1 MARFRR
7 KMWITLL
14 LFLLFV
20 FGVMMG
26 LKTLRPEGVGF
37 IDSVG
42 LELLPQLRYRA
53 ADSNQRANIPKTEKS
68 AESGIL
74 SHNSKTEEQHGKT
87 QSSSSDGKLDNF
99 PAVNY
104 DLHAF
109 YYSWYGNQKFDG
121 KYIHWN
127 HPLVPHWDPKIANS
141 YPKGRHNPPE
151 DIGSNFYPELGAY
164 SSRDPAVLNA
174 HMKQFQAAAVV
185 RPGRCQGKPRPH
197 PSARNPSGT
206 AFLGA
211 ADGVG
216 TPEGRWGLPA
226 GRWGHRLPC
235 AFPPDQRRVPGVHVE
250 REAGRA
256 GVLALSWYPPG
267 MSDENGEPTEDL
279 VLIILEAAHK
289 YQIKVTFHIEP
300 YEGRENGLYSNLK
313 YIIDKYGSHPAFYRH
328 KTNTGRTLPMFYIY
342 DSYLTSPES
351 WANLFS
357 VSGSSSVRNTQYD
370 ALFIALIVEEKHKNE
385 ILQAGF
391 DGMYT
396 YFATNGFSHGSSHQN
411 WQAIKDF
418 CDSNNLMFIPSVGPG
433 YIDTSIRA
441 WNKHNTRNRVNG
453 KYYETALSTA
463 LLVRPDIIT
472 VTSFNEWHEGTQIEK
487 AVPKKS
493 SQLVYLDYLPHNPD
507 IYLEITRKWAEKFRK
522 EKEQWLM

>member
-174 HMKQFQAAAVV
+174 HMKQFQAAAV
-185 RPGRCQGKPRPH
+185 
-197 PSARNPSGT
+197 
-206 AFLGA
+206 
-211 ADGVG
+211 
-216 TPEGRWGLPA
+216 
-226 GRWGHRLPC
+226 
-235 AFPPDQRRVPGVHVE
+235 
-250 REAGRA
+250 

>member
-26 LKTLRPEGVGF
+26 LKALRPEGAGF
-37 IDSVG
+37 IDGVG
-42 LELLPQLRYRA
+42 LELLPQIRHRA
-53 ADSNQRANIPKTEKS
+53 AVNNRKANTPSTERS
-68 AESGIL
+68 AESGPLPGNSNMDGRQHATL
-74 SHNSKTEEQHGKT
+74 SPM
-87 QSSSSDGKLDNF
+87 SDEKRDQL

-109 YYSWYGNQKFDG
+109 YYSWYGNQQIDG

-127 HPLVPHWDPKIANS
+127 HPLVPHWDPKIASS
-141 YPKGRHNPPE
+141 YPKGRHNPPD
-151 DIGSNFYPELGAY
+151 DISSNFYPELGPY
-164 SSRDPAVLNA
+164 SSRDPAVLDE
-174 HMKQFQAAAVV
+174 HMRQFRAAAI
-185 RPGRCQGKPRPH
+185 
-197 PSARNPSGT
+197 
-206 AFLGA
+206 
-211 ADGVG
+211 
-216 TPEGRWGLPA
+216 
-226 GRWGHRLPC
+226 
-235 AFPPDQRRVPGVHVE
+235 
-250 REAGRA
+250 

-267 MSDENGEPTEDL
+267 LSDDNGEPTDDL
-279 VLIILEAAHK
+279 VPAILEAAHK
-289 YQIKVTFHIEP
+289 YQLKVTFHIEP
-300 YEGRENGLYSNLK
+300 YEGREHTFHRNLK
-313 YIIDKYGSHPAFYRH
+313 YIIHKYGSHPAFYRH
-328 KTNTGRTLPMFYIY
+328 KTNSGKSLPMFYIY
-342 DSYLTSPES
+342 DSYITSPGS

-357 VSGSSSVRNTQYD
+357 ASGSSSVRNTQYD
-370 ALFIALIVEEKHKNE
+370 ALFIALIVEEQHKNE
-385 ILQAGF
+385 ILQGGF

-441 WNKHNTRNRVNG
+441 WNNHNTRNRVNG

-463 LLVRPDIIT
+463 LLIRPEIIT
-472 VTSFNEWHEGTQIEK
+472 ITSFNEWHEGTQIEK
-487 AVPKKS
+487 AVPKKT
-493 SQLVYLDYLPHNPD
+493 SQVVYLDYLPHKPD
-507 IYLEITRKWAEKFRK
+507 IYLEITRKWAEKFHK

>member
-37 IDSVG
+37 VDGVG
-42 LELLPQLRYRA
+42 LELLPHLRYRA
-53 ADSNQRANIPKTEKS
+53 DPSNRKSNIPSAEKP
-68 AESGIL
+68 AESGTL
-74 SHNSKTEEQHGKT
+74 PRNSKMEGLHSVTRVPT
-87 QSSSSDGKLDNF
+87 SDENLDNF

-109 YYSWYGNQKFDG
+109 YYSWYGNQQFDG

-127 HPLVPHWDPKIANS
+127 HPLVPHWDPKIASS

-151 DIGSNFYPELGAY
+151 DISSNFYPELGAY

-174 HMKQFQAAAVV
+174 HMKQFRAAAIGVV
-185 RPGRCQGKPRPH
+185 
-197 PSARNPSGT
+197 
-206 AFLGA
+206 
-211 ADGVG
+211 
-216 TPEGRWGLPA
+216 
-226 GRWGHRLPC
+226 
-235 AFPPDQRRVPGVHVE
+235 
-250 REAGRA
+250 
-256 GVLALSWYPPG
+256 ALSWYPPG
-267 MSDENGEPTEDL
+267 LFDENGEPTEGL
-279 VLIILEAAHK
+279 VPAILEAAHK
-289 YQIKVTFHIEP
+289 YQLKVTFHIEP
-300 YEGRENGLYSNLK
+300 YEGRENSLYNNLK
-313 YIIDKYGSHPAFYRH
+313 YIIDKYGSHPAFYRR
-328 KTNTGRTLPMFYIY
+328 KTHTGRNLPMFYIY
-342 DSYLTSPES
+342 DSYLTSPGS

-357 VSGSSSVRNTQYD
+357 KSGSNSVRNTQYD

-385 ILQAGF
+385 IIQAGF

-411 WQAIKDF
+411 WQTIKDF

-441 WNKHNTRNRVNG
+441 WNNHNTRNRVNG
-453 KYYETALSTA
+453 KYYETAFSTA
-463 LLVRPDIIT
+463 LLVRPEIIT
-472 VTSFNEWHEGTQIEK
+472 ITSFNEWHEGTQIEK

-493 SQLVYLDYLPHNPD
+493 SQIVYLDYLPHKPG
-507 IYLEITRKWAEKFRK
+507 IYLELTRKWAEKFRK
-522 EKEQWLM
+522 EKEQWLI